1 VTTRAINEATTET
14 ITVLS
19 IQVRNGVWVRSS
31 WYLARESSSMPGKSR
46 VEIRVEPLRREAART
61 STTGITV
68 NPAQARRIRWVRAN
82 RKGFGRVGI

>member
-1 VTTRAINEATTET
+1 
-14 ITVLS
+14 
-19 IQVRNGVWVRSS
+19 
-31 WYLARESSSMPGKSR
+31 MPGKSR